1 MNSVFIAAIG
11 VGALALGYRIY
22 GRKVS
27 QWAGLKED
35 ATTPAVALN
44 DGVDY
49 VPAKHWSILFG
60 HHFASIAGAAPIMG
74 PVIACMFWGWVPAL
88 LWIVVGGIFF
98 GAVHDY
104 CALVTSV
111 ENKGVSVNALSESVL
126 GKFAKVAF
134 SIFVL
139 LALILVVAVFAAVA
153 GATLEGTPQVVI
165 PTFGLIGVAII
176 VGLLVYRTNVPIAV
190 DTAIGLLLLLGLI
203 VLGYYVPIEL
213 PARICSIAVEHPAKW
228 WTVIL
233 LIYGMVA
240 AVLPVS
246 LLLQPRDHLAAGV
259 LFIGMGF
266 GFLGVLVSHPTVRS
280 PAFVAFSSGSWGAMW
295 PMLFVVI
302 ACGAISGFHS
312 LIASGTTSK
321 QLPRARHALR
331 IGYGGMIMESAL
343 AVLAV
348 IAVTAGLYWT
358 KAPAGMEGFVYQDL
372 MKEQGWIRTF
382 GAGYGQLTAPLF
394 GALGALIG
402 ITMLKTFVMT
412 TLDSAT
418 RITRYIAGELF
429 GDTFG
434 VPIFKN
440 RYFTTLLVGVY
451 AGALALSDWNAIWPV
466 FGSANQLIA
475 GMVLLIAT
483 VYLMGRGRSWIF
495 TAVPAVLVF
504 VTAMAALVY
513 SLLAFTGAI
522 QVKNLPRSNRLAGI
536 AVVLIALGLS
546 VAFKGLVVVRAALR
560 GAVTVATRALEGE
573 EGAEPMPRGPGC

>member
-27 QWAGLKED
+27 QWAGLDED

-74 PVIACMFWGWVPAL
+74 PVIACMFWGWAPAL
-88 LWIVVGGIFF
+88 LWIVIGGIFF

-126 GKFAKVAF
+126 GKFAKIAF

-153 GATLEGTPQVVI
+153 GATLAGTPQVVI
-165 PTFGLIGVAII
+165 PTFGLIVVAIM
-176 VGLLVYRTNVPIAV
+176 VGLLVYRTNLPIAV

-233 LIYGMVA
+233 LVYGMVA

-259 LFIGMGF
+259 LFLGMGF
-266 GFLGVLVSHPTVRS
+266 GFLGVLVSHPTIQS
-280 PAFVAFSSGSWGAMW
+280 PPFVAVSSTAWGAMW

-321 QLPRARHALR
+321 QLPRARDALR

-348 IAVTAGLYWT
+348 VAVTAGLYWG
-358 KAPAGMEGFVYQDL
+358 KAPSGMQGPVYQDL
-372 MKEQGWIRTF
+372 MKDGWIRTF
-382 GAGYGQLTAPLF
+382 GVGYGQLTAPIF
-394 GALGALIG
+394 GALGALVG

-440 RYFTTLLVGVY
+440 RYFTTLLVGVC
-451 AGALALSDWNAIWPV
+451 AAALALSNWKAIWPV
-466 FGSANQLIA
+466 FGAANQLIA

-483 VYLMGRGRSWIF
+483 VYLMNRGRSWVF

-513 SLLAFTGAI
+513 GLLAFTGTI
-522 QVKNLPRSNRLAGI
+522 QVSSLPRSDLLAGI
-536 AVVLIALGLS
+536 ALVLIVLGCS
-546 VAFKGLVVVRAALR
+546 VAFKGVKVVRAALR
-560 GAVTVATRALEGE
+560 GAVAVATKALEAG
-573 EGAEPMPRGPGC
+573 EGAESMPRGPGC